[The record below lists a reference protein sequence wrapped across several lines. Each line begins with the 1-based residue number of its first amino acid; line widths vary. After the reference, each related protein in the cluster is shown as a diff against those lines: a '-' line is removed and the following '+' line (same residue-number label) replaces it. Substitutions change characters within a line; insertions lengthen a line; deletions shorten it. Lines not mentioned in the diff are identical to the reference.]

1 LFREALNY
9 YYDFTKY
16 VNPKQSSDTLKINIL
31 ENLVENGDETIEVYE
46 QRKNG
51 QSLTEDQLRKN
62 DNRYNKYRVGA
73 QQGSSK
79 NNKDQGEILE
89 IDASTYIQLESQGN
103 EKKEEDYGGIE
114 IQETGE
120 GNMNS
125 TDGGGINWGDF
136 EVLGQGNDAQQK
148 VEGEFE
154 VIEDG
159 KDDVEIVEDDTILA
173 NFETRN
179 QVLASLGEL
188 LFFLKQREYESEGVT
203 TNSVLQAYEQVDHTN
218 IFEVSREQIN
228 RMINFTQVL
237 IDILNEFKARQY
249 FILKD

>member
-1 LFREALNY
+1 
-9 YYDFTKY
+9 
-16 VNPKQSSDTLKINIL
+16 
-31 ENLVENGDETIEVYE
+31 
-46 QRKNG
+46 
-51 QSLTEDQLRKN
+51 
-62 DNRYNKYRVGA
+62 
-73 QQGSSK
+73 
-79 NNKDQGEILE
+79 
-89 IDASTYIQLESQGN
+89 
-103 EKKEEDYGGIE
+103 
-114 IQETGE
+114 
-120 GNMNS
+120 MNS